1 MSILLQLLEILFGG
15 LVILSFYIIYLG
27 TIDGNQDD
35 KKNDENQ
42 SNKNNQACFSQRSNA
57 SEKVGSPSLRSR
69 EVTCT
74 GGDDLPIEKGEST
87 YRYVESLPLDD
98 ENSQRIS
105 LRKELLEKSPVQ
117 EHY

>member
-1 MSILLQLLEILFGG
+1 MSILLQILEILFGG
-15 LVILSFYIIYLG
+15 LVILSFYIVYLG
-27 TIDGNQDD
+27 TIHRNQDD
-35 KKNDENQ
+35 KKTDEKE
-42 SNKNNQACFSQRSNA
+42 SNKNNKTCSPLSSKG
-57 SEKVGSPSLRSR
+57 SEKASSPSLRSR